1 MPKVSIVVPVYN
13 VEDYIERCLDSL
25 LNQTLED
32 IEIIVVN
39 DGSTDG
45 SKQRI
50 IPYIEKY
57 PNKIKYLEKENGGL
71 SSARNFGIPEASGEY
86 IAFLDSDDY
95 VEKDMYEKMYE
106 KAINENS
113 DMVECDFIW
122 EYPNKKRNDIAKTYD
137 NKNDMIVKGRVVAWN
152 KLIKRDIIEKNNLR
166 FPEGLRYED
175 VEFFYKLVPY
185 INKVSF
191 VHELFIHYLQRSNSI
206 ANTQNLRT
214 KEIFIV
220 LDNVLNYYKE
230 NDLYEEYREELEYI
244 YARFLLCSSLRR
256 MLKIPNKNERKEA
269 IEETKSNLEGHFP
282 EWGKNRIINQNKTL
296 KNIYLKL
303 MYELKFKP
311 KTTNGVQKWLSMFVI
326 ICPILDIIS
335 FLFRNKFK
343 TNISPSTFLRP
354 LIPVIILIY
363 YFFKENNKNRI
374 IGIGLIYLL
383 YSCIHLFLFNKVR
396 TELSYGGII
405 NELQY
410 LINYGF
416 MIITLYVFV
425 HTFKNKDTNILNK
438 SVVISLSI
446 YIISILIS
454 IVTKTSSTTYLEG
467 IGYKGWF
474 ESGNSLCTVL
484 LLGLFYILSNTK
496 LKKLDISKIILIML
510 IGIYL
515 MFLSGMRTGLFGF
528 ILVISLYIISNFI
541 EAVLNKT
548 KINKKLIVLIIGI
561 VLMFILGV
569 IFIGSQTLER
579 RRQLN
584 QNEKNNIDIET
595 GDVRYVSGDV
605 LSLYKEI
612 KNDTISSTIH
622 IDVKN
627 AIVRLCEY
635 AKQSKMSNVNARK
648 QQLVYNYYLIL
659 EQKNP
664 ILILFGNG
672 YKAQFR
678 ELVMEMEIPSIL
690 FNFGIIGVILYLGP
704 FLIIWGE
711 GLYIFFKNIKRI
723 SSKYTMC
730 ILGMTLGLGLSIV
743 SGYVLFNCSSMI
755 MMVILASELE
765 NKNNN

>member
-1 MPKVSIVVPVYN
+1 MPKVSIIVPVYN

-25 LNQTLED
+25 LDQTLVD
-32 IEIIVVN
+32 IEIIIVN
-39 DGSTDG
+39 DGSTDR
-45 SKQRI
+45 SKEKI
-50 IPYIEKY
+50 IPYIDKY
-57 PNKIKYLEKENGGL
+57 SNKIKYLEKENGGL

-95 VEKDMYEKMYE
+95 VEKDMYEKMYD
-106 KAINENS
+106 KAINKQS
-113 DMVECDFIW
+113 DMIECDFIW
-122 EYPNKKRNDIAKTYD
+122 EYPNKKRIDIGKTYN
-137 NKNDMIVKGRVVAWN
+137 NKKDMIINGRVVAWN
-152 KLIKRDIIEKNNLR
+152 KLIKRNIIEKNNLR

-191 VHELFIHYLQRSNSI
+191 VHEPFVHYIQRSNSI
-206 ANTQNLRT
+206 ANTQNART
-214 KEIFIV
+214 KEIFVV
-220 LDNVLNYYKE
+220 LNNVINYYKD
-230 NDLYEEYREELEYI
+230 NGIFDEYNEELEYI
-244 YARFLLCSSLRR
+244 YARFLLCSSLLR
-256 MLKIPNKNERKEA
+256 MLKIPDKNERKEA
-269 IEETKSNLEGHFP
+269 IEETKSNLKKYFP
-282 EWGKNRIINQNKTL
+282 KWGENRIISQDKTL
-296 KNIYLKL
+296 KNVYLKL

-311 KTTNGVQKWLSMFVI
+311 KTTNKVQKWLSIFVI
-326 ICPILDIIS
+326 LCPILDIIS

-354 LIPVIILIY
+354 IIPAIILIY
-363 YFFKENNKNRI
+363 YFFKENNKKKI

-383 YSCIHLFLFNKVR
+383 YSGVHLFLFNRIK
-396 TELSYGGII
+396 TELSYGGIV

-416 MIITLYVFV
+416 MIITLHVFV
-425 HTFKNKDTNILNK
+425 HTFKNEDTKILK
-438 SVVISLSI
+438 RSVIISLSI
-446 YIISILIS
+446 YIISILLS

-484 LLGLFYILSNTK
+484 LLGLFYVLSNTK
-496 LKKLDISKIILIML
+496 PKKIDIYKVILIIL

-528 ILVISLYIISNFI
+528 IMVILLFASSNFI
-541 EAVLNKT
+541 ESILNKK
-548 KINKKLIVLIIGI
+548 KINKKLIALIVGIG
-561 VLMFILGV
+561 LMFTLGV
-569 IFIGSQTLER
+569 IFIGSQTLDR

-584 QNEKNNIDIET
+584 QNEKNNLDIET
-595 GDVRYVSGDV
+595 GEVRYVSGDV

-612 KNDTISSTIH
+612 KNNTISNAIPT
-622 IDVKN
+622 DVKN

-635 AKQSKMSNVNARK
+635 AKQSKMSNINARK
-648 QQLVYNYYLIL
+648 QQLVYNYYLVL

-690 FNFGIIGVILYLGP
+690 FNFGILGGILYLGP
-704 FLIIWGE
+704 FLLIWGK
-711 GLYIFFKNIKRI
+711 GLYFFFKNIKKI
-723 SSKYTMC
+723 STKYTMC
-730 ILGMTLGLGLSIV
+730 ILGMTLGLGLSFV

-755 MMVILASELE
+755 MMVILASEIE
-765 NKNNN
+765 NNIK